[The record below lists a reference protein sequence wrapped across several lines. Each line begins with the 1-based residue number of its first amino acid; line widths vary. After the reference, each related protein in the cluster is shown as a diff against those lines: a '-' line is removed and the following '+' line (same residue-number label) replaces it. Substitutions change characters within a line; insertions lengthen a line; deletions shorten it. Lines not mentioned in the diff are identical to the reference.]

1 MKKSIKIFCLVM
13 AIIMLVTTVAGVLAS
28 VMAG

>member
-1 MKKSIKIFCLVM
+1 MKKSVKIFCLVL
-13 AIIMLVTTVAGVLAS
+13 AVIMLVTTVAGVLAS